1 MVRLSRM
8 LQKFTGYNEFD
19 DVANN
24 YNDSVHHRPS
34 SRHTNFSDMVTER
47 HRLAHVPLSI
57 VGQ

>member
-1 MVRLSRM
+1 M
-8 LQKFTGYNEFD
+8 LQKHTGYNEFD

-24 YNDSVHHRPS
+24 YNDGVHLRPS
-34 SRHTNFSDMVTER
+34 SRHTIFSDMVTER